1 MQPAGIDTE
10 RLILRPHRVE
20 DYDDMRAMWSVPEVA
35 RYIIGRPSSD
45 EEVWGRLL
53 RYAGGW
59 ALLGY
64 GFWAIRD
71 RATGGFVGDAGFHN
85 LHRQL
90 VPPFGDRPEL
100 GFALAPRFQGKGL
113 GREVAQA
120 VLAWGD
126 RTWPGGET
134 VCMIAPENAPSLR
147 IALGLGYVET
157 GRSTYNGAEFVL
169 FARRSQ
175 AAT

>member
-1 MQPAGIDTE
+1 MQPVGIDTQ
-10 RLILRPHRVE
+10 RLTLRPHRIE
-20 DYDDMRAMWSVPEVA
+20 DYDDMRAMWSDHEVT
-35 RYIIGRPSSD
+35 RYIGGKPFSD
-45 EEVWGRLL
+45 EEVWVRLL

-85 LHRQL
+85 LHRDL

-100 GFALAPRFQGKGL
+100 GFALVPRSHGKGF
-113 GREVAQA
+113 GGEEAQA

-126 RTWPGGET
+126 RRWPGGET
-134 VCMIAPENAPSLR
+134 VCMIGPDNVPSLR
-147 IALGLGYVET
+147 IALGLGYAET
-157 GRSTYNGAEFVL
+157 GRAIYNGAEFVL
-169 FARRSQ
+169 LARRSPVS
-175 AAT
+175 A